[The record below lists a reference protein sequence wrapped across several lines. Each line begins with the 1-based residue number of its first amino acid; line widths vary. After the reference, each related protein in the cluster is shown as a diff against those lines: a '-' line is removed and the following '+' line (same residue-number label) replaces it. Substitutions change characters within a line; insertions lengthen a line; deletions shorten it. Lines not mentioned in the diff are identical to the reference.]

1 MLMPETELQAIESR
15 ANKGTTQPEDVP
27 TLAAMVRSADVLIRD
42 LHVNYKAVIAGEVQ
56 SERRLQ
62 VLLDSFL
69 GYADRVEVLGY
80 SDERVKVEFLAM
92 AKEIRAATTDA
103 DDEE

>member
-1 MLMPETELQAIESR
+1 MPETELQAIESR

-27 TLAAMVRSADVLIRD
+27 NLAAMVRSADAMIRD
-42 LHVNYKAVIAGEVQ
+42 LHVDYKTVIAGEKRI
-56 SERRLQ
+56 EHRLR

-69 GYADRVEVLGY
+69 GYAARVEVMGY

-92 AKEIRAATTDA
+92 AKEIQAATTDA